1 MARLFTPSESKYY
14 LMALDAGTGS
24 IRAVIFDLEGNQ
36 IAVGQA
42 EWRHLAVP
50 DVPGSME
57 FDLNKNW
64 QLACECMRQA
74 LHNAGIAPEYIA
86 AVSACSMREGIVLY
100 NNEGA
105 PIWACANVDARAAR
119 EVSELKELHNNTF
132 ENEVYRA
139 TGQTLALSAI
149 PRLLWLAHHRSDIY
163 RQASTITMISDWLAY
178 MLSGELA
185 VDPSNAGTTGLLD
198 LTTRDWKPALL
209 DMAGLRADILSPVK
223 ETGTL
228 LGVVSS
234 QAAELCGLK
243 AGTPVVVGGGDV
255 QLGCLGLGVVRPAQ
269 TAVLGGTFWQQVV
282 NLGAPV
288 TDPEMNVRVNPH
300 VIPGMVQ
307 AESISFFTGLTMRWF
322 RDAFCAEEKL
332 IAERLGIDTYTLLEE
347 MASRVPPGSWGVMP
361 IFSDR
366 MRFKTWYH
374 AAPSFIN
381 LSIDPDKCNKATLF
395 RALEENAAIVSAC
408 NLQQIADFSNQGTGE
423 ATIREG
429 GLITAENTII
439 GGNATGIGTLNVQDQ
454 DSVITVRRLYNGY
467 FGNGTLNISNNGL
480 INNKEYS
487 LVGVQDGS
495 HGVVNVTDK
504 GHWNFLGTGEAFRY
518 IYIGD
523 AGDGELNVSR
533 EGKVDSGIITAGMK
547 ETGTGNITV
556 KDKNSVIT
564 NLGTNL
570 GYDGHGEMNISN
582 EGLVVSNGGSSLG
595 YGETGVG
602 NVSITTGGMWEVNKN
617 VYTTIGVAGVGNL
630 NISDGGKFVSQN
642 ITFLGDKASGIGTLN
657 LMDATSSF
665 DTVGINVGNF
675 GSGIVNVSNGAT
687 LNSTGYGFIGGNAS
701 GKGIVNIS
709 TDSLWNLKTSSTN
722 AQLLQVGVLGKG
734 ELNITTG
741 GIVKARDTQIALNDK
756 SKGVVRVDGQN
767 SLLETFNMYVGTS
780 GTGTLTLTNSGTLNV
795 EGGEVYLGVFEPAVG
810 TLNIGAAHGEAAADA
825 GYITNATKVE
835 FGSGEGVFVF
845 NHTNNSDAGYQVD
858 MLITG
863 DDKDGKVIHDAGH
876 TVFNAGN
883 TYSGKTLVNDGLLT
897 IASHTADGVTGMGS
911 SEVTIASPGTLDILA
926 STNSA
931 GDYTLTNALKGD
943 GLMRVQL
950 SSYDKMF
957 GFTHATGTEFAGV
970 AQLKDSTFTLER
982 DNTAALTHAMLQ
994 SDSENTTSVKVGEQS
1009 IGGLAMNGGTLIF
1022 DTDIPAATLAEGYI
1036 SVDTLVVG
1044 AGDYTWKGRNYQ
1056 VNGTGDV
1063 LIDVPKPWND
1073 PMANNPLTT
1082 LNLLEHDDSHV
1093 GVQLVKAQTV
1103 IGSGGSL
1110 TLRDLQGDEVEADK
1124 TLHIAQNG
1132 TVVAEGDYGFRLT
1145 TAPGDGLYV
1154 NYGLKALNIHGGQK
1168 LTLAEHGGA
1177 YGATADMSAK
1187 IGGEGDLAIN
1197 TVRQVSLSNGQN
1209 DYQGATY
1216 VQMGTLR
1223 TDADGA
1229 LGNTRELNISNAAIV
1244 DLNGSTQT
1252 VETFTGQMG
1261 STVLFKEGALTVN
1274 KGGISQGELTGGGN
1288 LNVTGGTLAIE
1299 GLNARYNALTS
1310 ISPNAE
1316 VSLDNTQGL
1325 GRGNIAN
1332 DGLLTLKNVTGE
1344 LRNSISGK
1352 GIVSA
1357 TARTDVELDGD
1368 NSRFV
1373 GQFNIDT
1380 GSALSV
1386 NEQKNLGDA
1395 SVINNGL
1402 LTISTERSWAMT
1414 HSISGSGDVTK
1425 LGTGILTLN
1434 NDSAAYQGTTDI
1446 VGGEIAFG
1454 SDSAINMAS
1463 QHINIHNSG
1472 VMSGNVTTAGDVNV
1486 MPGGTLRV
1494 AKTTIGGNLENG
1506 GTVQMNSE
1514 GGKPGNVLTVNGN
1527 YTGNNGLMTFNATL
1541 GGDNSPTDKMN
1552 VKGDT
1557 QGNTRVRVDNIGGV
1571 GAQTVNGIELIE
1583 VGGNSAGNFALT
1595 TGTVEAGAYV
1605 YTLAKGKGNDEKN
1618 WYLTSKWDG
1627 VTPADTPD
1635 PINNPPVVDPEGPSV
1650 YRPEAGSYIS
1660 NIAAANSLF
1669 SHRLHDRLGE
1679 PQYTDSLHS
1688 QGSASSMWMRHVG
1701 GHERS
1706 RAGDGQLNTQANR
1719 YVLQLG
1725 GDLAQ
1730 WSSNA
1735 QDRWHLGVMA
1745 GYANQHSNTQS
1756 NRVGYKSDG
1765 RISGYS
1771 AGLYATWYQNDANK
1785 TGAYVDS
1792 WALYNWFDNSVSSD
1806 NRSADDYDSR
1816 GVTASVEGGYTFEA
1830 GTFSG
1835 SEGTLNTW
1843 YVQPQAQITW
1853 MGVKDSDHTRKDGT
1867 RIETEGDGNVQ
1878 TRLGVKT
1885 YLNSHHQRDDGK
1897 QREFQPYIEANWINN
1912 SKVYAVKMN
1921 GQTVGREGA
1930 RNLGEVRTGVEAKV
1944 NNNLSLWGNVGV
1956 QLGDKGYSDTQGM
1969 LGVKYSW

>member
-1 MARLFTPSESKYY
+1 
-14 LMALDAGTGS
+14 
-24 IRAVIFDLEGNQ
+24 
-36 IAVGQA
+36 
-42 EWRHLAVP
+42 
-50 DVPGSME
+50 
-57 FDLNKNW
+57 
-64 QLACECMRQA
+64 
-74 LHNAGIAPEYIA
+74 
-86 AVSACSMREGIVLY
+86 
-100 NNEGA
+100 
-105 PIWACANVDARAAR
+105 
-119 EVSELKELHNNTF
+119 
-132 ENEVYRA
+132 
-139 TGQTLALSAI
+139 
-149 PRLLWLAHHRSDIY
+149 
-163 RQASTITMISDWLAY
+163 
-178 MLSGELA
+178 
-185 VDPSNAGTTGLLD
+185 
-198 LTTRDWKPALL
+198 
-209 DMAGLRADILSPVK
+209 
-223 ETGTL
+223 
-228 LGVVSS
+228 
-234 QAAELCGLK
+234 
-243 AGTPVVVGGGDV
+243 
-255 QLGCLGLGVVRPAQ
+255 
-269 TAVLGGTFWQQVV
+269 
-282 NLGAPV
+282 
-288 TDPEMNVRVNPH
+288 
-300 VIPGMVQ
+300 
-307 AESISFFTGLTMRWF
+307 
-322 RDAFCAEEKL
+322 
-332 IAERLGIDTYTLLEE
+332 
-347 MASRVPPGSWGVMP
+347 
-361 IFSDR
+361 
-366 MRFKTWYH
+366 
-374 AAPSFIN
+374 
-381 LSIDPDKCNKATLF
+381 
-395 RALEENAAIVSAC
+395 
-408 NLQQIADFSNQGTGE
+408 
-423 ATIREG
+423 
-429 GLITAENTII
+429 
-439 GGNATGIGTLNVQDQ
+439 
-454 DSVITVRRLYNGY
+454 
-467 FGNGTLNISNNGL
+467 
-480 INNKEYS
+480 
-487 LVGVQDGS
+487 
-495 HGVVNVTDK
+495 
-504 GHWNFLGTGEAFRY
+504 
-518 IYIGD
+518 
-523 AGDGELNVSR
+523 
-533 EGKVDSGIITAGMK
+533 
-547 ETGTGNITV
+547 
-556 KDKNSVIT
+556 
-564 NLGTNL
+564 
-570 GYDGHGEMNISN
+570 
-582 EGLVVSNGGSSLG
+582 
-595 YGETGVG
+595 
-602 NVSITTGGMWEVNKN
+602 
-617 VYTTIGVAGVGNL
+617 
-630 NISDGGKFVSQN
+630 
-642 ITFLGDKASGIGTLN
+642 
-657 LMDATSSF
+657 
-665 DTVGINVGNF
+665 
-675 GSGIVNVSNGAT
+675 
-687 LNSTGYGFIGGNAS
+687 
-701 GKGIVNIS
+701 
-709 TDSLWNLKTSSTN
+709 
-722 AQLLQVGVLGKG
+722 
-734 ELNITTG
+734 
-741 GIVKARDTQIALNDK
+741 
-756 SKGVVRVDGQN
+756 
-767 SLLETFNMYVGTS
+767 
-780 GTGTLTLTNSGTLNV
+780 
-795 EGGEVYLGVFEPAVG
+795 GVFEPAVG

-825 GYITNATKVE
+825 GFITNATKVE

-876 TVFNAGN
+876 TVFNVGN

-950 SSYDKMF
+950 SSSDKIF

-1332 DGLLTLKNVTGE
+1332 NGLLTLKNVTGE

-1414 HSISGSGDVTK
+1414 HSISG
-1425 LGTGILTLN
+1425 
-1434 NDSAAYQGTTDI
+1434 
-1446 VGGEIAFG
+1446 
-1454 SDSAINMAS
+1454 
-1463 QHINIHNSG
+1463 
-1472 VMSGNVTTAGDVNV
+1472 
-1486 MPGGTLRV
+1486 
-1494 AKTTIGGNLENG
+1494 
-1506 GTVQMNSE
+1506 
-1514 GGKPGNVLTVNGN
+1514 
-1527 YTGNNGLMTFNATL
+1527 
-1541 GGDNSPTDKMN
+1541 
-1552 VKGDT
+1552 
-1557 QGNTRVRVDNIGGV
+1557 
-1571 GAQTVNGIELIE
+1571 
-1583 VGGNSAGNFALT
+1583 
-1595 TGTVEAGAYV
+1595 
-1605 YTLAKGKGNDEKN
+1605 
-1618 WYLTSKWDG
+1618 
-1627 VTPADTPD
+1627 
-1635 PINNPPVVDPEGPSV
+1635 
-1650 YRPEAGSYIS
+1650 
-1660 NIAAANSLF
+1660 
-1669 SHRLHDRLGE
+1669 
-1679 PQYTDSLHS
+1679 
-1688 QGSASSMWMRHVG
+1688 
-1701 GHERS
+1701 
-1706 RAGDGQLNTQANR
+1706 
-1719 YVLQLG
+1719 
-1725 GDLAQ
+1725 
-1730 WSSNA
+1730 
-1735 QDRWHLGVMA
+1735 
-1745 GYANQHSNTQS
+1745 
-1756 NRVGYKSDG
+1756 
-1765 RISGYS
+1765 
-1771 AGLYATWYQNDANK
+1771 
-1785 TGAYVDS
+1785 
-1792 WALYNWFDNSVSSD
+1792 

>member
-1 MARLFTPSESKYY
+1 MNRIY
-14 LMALDAGTGS
+14 
-24 IRAVIFDLEGNQ
+24 RVIWNCTLQVFQ
-36 IAVGQA
+36 
-42 EWRHLAVP
+42 
-50 DVPGSME
+50 
-57 FDLNKNW
+57 
-64 QLACECMRQA
+64 
-74 LHNAGIAPEYIA
+74 
-86 AVSACSMREGIVLY
+86 ACSELTRRAGKTSTVNLRKSSGLTTKFSRLTLGVL
-100 NNEGA
+100 
-105 PIWACANVDARAAR
+105 
-119 EVSELKELHNNTF
+119 
-132 ENEVYRA
+132 
-139 TGQTLALSAI
+139 LALSGSASGASLEVDNDQI
-149 PRLLWLAHHRSDIY
+149 TNIDTDVAYDAYLVGWYGTGVLNILAGDN
-163 RQASTITMISDWLAY
+163 ASLTTITTSVIGANEDS
-178 MLSGELA
+178 E
-185 VDPSNAGTTGLLD
+185 GT
-198 LTTRDWKPALL
+198 
-209 DMAGLRADILSPVK
+209 VN
-223 ETGTL
+223 
-228 LGVVSS
+228 
-234 QAAELCGLK
+234 
-243 AGTPVVVGGGDV
+243 
-255 QLGCLGLGVVRPAQ
+255 
-269 TAVLGGTFWQQVV
+269 VLGGTWRLYDSGNNARPLNVGQSGTGTLNIKQKGHVDGGYLRLGSSTGGVGTVNVEGEDSVLTTELFEIGSYGTGSLNITDKGYVTSSIVAILGYQAGSNGQVV
-282 NLGAPV
+282 VEKGGEWLIKNN
-288 TDPEMNVRVNPH
+288 DS
-300 VIPGMVQ
+300 
-307 AESISFFTGLTMRWF
+307 SIEF
-322 RDAFCAEEKL
+322 
-332 IAERLGIDTYTLLEE
+332 
-347 MASRVPPGSWGVMP
+347 
-361 IFSDR
+361 
-366 MRFKTWYH
+366 
-374 AAPSFIN
+374 
-381 LSIDPDKCNKATLF
+381 
-395 RALEENAAIVSAC
+395 
-408 NLQQIADFSNQGTGE
+408 QIGNQGTGE

-429 GLITAENTII
+429 GLVTAENTII
-439 GGNATGIGTLNVQDQ
+439 GGNATGIGTLNVQGQ

-467 FGNGTLNISNNGL
+467 FGNGTVNISNNGL

-523 AGDGELNVSR
+523 AV
-533 EGKVDSGIITAGMK
+533 
-547 ETGTGNITV
+547 
-556 KDKNSVIT
+556 
-564 NLGTNL
+564 
-570 GYDGHGEMNISN
+570 
-582 EGLVVSNGGSSLG
+582 
-595 YGETGVG
+595 
-602 NVSITTGGMWEVNKN
+602 
-617 VYTTIGVAGVGNL
+617 
-630 NISDGGKFVSQN
+630 
-642 ITFLGDKASGIGTLN
+642 LGDKASGIGTLN

-722 AQLLQVGVLGKG
+722 AQLLQVGVLGTG

-756 SKGVVRVDGQN
+756 SKGDVRVDGQN

-780 GTGTLTLTNSGTLNV
+780 GTGTLTLTNNGTLNV

-825 GYITNATKVE
+825 GFITNATKVE
-835 FGSGEGVFVF
+835 FGLGEGVFVF

-911 SEVTIASPGTLDILA
+911 SEVTIANPGTLDILA

-950 SSYDKMF
+950 SSSDKMF

-1009 IGGLAMNGGTLIF
+1009 IGGLVMNGGTIIF

-1145 TAPGDGLYV
+1145 TAPGNGLYV

-1472 VMSGNVTTAGDVNV
+1472 VMSGNVTTAGDMNV
-1486 MPGGTLRV
+1486 MPGGALRV

-1771 AGLYATWYQNDANK
+1771 AGLNATWYQNDANK

>member
-1 MARLFTPSESKYY
+1 MNRIY
-14 LMALDAGTGS
+14 
-24 IRAVIFDLEGNQ
+24 RVIWNCTLQVFQ
-36 IAVGQA
+36 
-42 EWRHLAVP
+42 
-50 DVPGSME
+50 
-57 FDLNKNW
+57 
-64 QLACECMRQA
+64 
-74 LHNAGIAPEYIA
+74 
-86 AVSACSMREGIVLY
+86 ACSELTRRAGKTSTVNLRKSSGLTTKFSRLTLGVL
-100 NNEGA
+100 
-105 PIWACANVDARAAR
+105 
-119 EVSELKELHNNTF
+119 
-132 ENEVYRA
+132 
-139 TGQTLALSAI
+139 LALSGSASGASLEVDNDQI
-149 PRLLWLAHHRSDIY
+149 TNIDTDVAYDAYLVGWYGTGVLNILAGGN
-163 RQASTITMISDWLAY
+163 ASLTTITTSVIGANEDS
-178 MLSGELA
+178 E
-185 VDPSNAGTTGLLD
+185 GT
-198 LTTRDWKPALL
+198 
-209 DMAGLRADILSPVK
+209 VN
-223 ETGTL
+223 
-228 LGVVSS
+228 
-234 QAAELCGLK
+234 
-243 AGTPVVVGGGDV
+243 
-255 QLGCLGLGVVRPAQ
+255 
-269 TAVLGGTFWQQVV
+269 VLGGTWRLYDSGNNARPLNVGQSGTGTLNIKQKGHVDGGYLRLGSSTGGVGTVNVEGEDSVLTTELFEIGSYGTGSLNITDKGYVTSSIVAILGYQAGSNGQVV
-282 NLGAPV
+282 VEKGGEWLIKNN
-288 TDPEMNVRVNPH
+288 DS
-300 VIPGMVQ
+300 
-307 AESISFFTGLTMRWF
+307 SIEF
-322 RDAFCAEEKL
+322 
-332 IAERLGIDTYTLLEE
+332 
-347 MASRVPPGSWGVMP
+347 
-361 IFSDR
+361 
-366 MRFKTWYH
+366 
-374 AAPSFIN
+374 
-381 LSIDPDKCNKATLF
+381 
-395 RALEENAAIVSAC
+395 
-408 NLQQIADFSNQGTGE
+408 QIGNQGMGE

-429 GLITAENTII
+429 GLVTAENTII
-439 GGNATGIGTLNVQDQ
+439 GGNATGVGTLNVQDQ

-467 FGNGTLNISNNGL
+467 FGNGAVNISNNGL

-487 LVGVQDGS
+487 LVGVEDGS

-595 YGETGVG
+595 Y
-602 NVSITTGGMWEVNKN
+602 
-617 VYTTIGVAGVGNL
+617 
-630 NISDGGKFVSQN
+630 
-642 ITFLGDKASGIGTLN
+642 
-657 LMDATSSF
+657 
-665 DTVGINVGNF
+665 
-675 GSGIVNVSNGAT
+675 
-687 LNSTGYGFIGGNAS
+687 
-701 GKGIVNIS
+701 
-709 TDSLWNLKTSSTN
+709 
-722 AQLLQVGVLGKG
+722 
-734 ELNITTG
+734 
-741 GIVKARDTQIALNDK
+741 
-756 SKGVVRVDGQN
+756 
-767 SLLETFNMYVGTS
+767 
-780 GTGTLTLTNSGTLNV
+780 
-795 EGGEVYLGVFEPAVG
+795 
-810 TLNIGAAHGEAAADA
+810 
-825 GYITNATKVE
+825 
-835 FGSGEGVFVF
+835 
-845 NHTNNSDAGYQVD
+845 
-858 MLITG
+858 
-863 DDKDGKVIHDAGH
+863 
-876 TVFNAGN
+876 
-883 TYSGKTLVNDGLLT
+883 
-897 IASHTADGVTGMGS
+897 
-911 SEVTIASPGTLDILA
+911 
-926 STNSA
+926 
-931 GDYTLTNALKGD
+931 
-943 GLMRVQL
+943 
-950 SSYDKMF
+950 
-957 GFTHATGTEFAGV
+957 
-970 AQLKDSTFTLER
+970 
-982 DNTAALTHAMLQ
+982 
-994 SDSENTTSVKVGEQS
+994 
-1009 IGGLAMNGGTLIF
+1009 
-1022 DTDIPAATLAEGYI
+1022 
-1036 SVDTLVVG
+1036 
-1044 AGDYTWKGRNYQ
+1044 
-1056 VNGTGDV
+1056 
-1063 LIDVPKPWND
+1063 
-1073 PMANNPLTT
+1073 
-1082 LNLLEHDDSHV
+1082 
-1093 GVQLVKAQTV
+1093 
-1103 IGSGGSL
+1103 
-1110 TLRDLQGDEVEADK
+1110 
-1124 TLHIAQNG
+1124 
-1132 TVVAEGDYGFRLT
+1132 
-1145 TAPGDGLYV
+1145 
-1154 NYGLKALNIHGGQK
+1154 
-1168 LTLAEHGGA
+1168 
-1177 YGATADMSAK
+1177 
-1187 IGGEGDLAIN
+1187 
-1197 TVRQVSLSNGQN
+1197 
-1209 DYQGATY
+1209 
-1216 VQMGTLR
+1216 
-1223 TDADGA
+1223 
-1229 LGNTRELNISNAAIV
+1229 
-1244 DLNGSTQT
+1244 
-1252 VETFTGQMG
+1252 
-1261 STVLFKEGALTVN
+1261 
-1274 KGGISQGELTGGGN
+1274 
-1288 LNVTGGTLAIE
+1288 
-1299 GLNARYNALTS
+1299 
-1310 ISPNAE
+1310 
-1316 VSLDNTQGL
+1316 
-1325 GRGNIAN
+1325 
-1332 DGLLTLKNVTGE
+1332 
-1344 LRNSISGK
+1344 
-1352 GIVSA
+1352 
-1357 TARTDVELDGD
+1357 
-1368 NSRFV
+1368 
-1373 GQFNIDT
+1373 
-1380 GSALSV
+1380 
-1386 NEQKNLGDA
+1386 
-1395 SVINNGL
+1395 
-1402 LTISTERSWAMT
+1402 
-1414 HSISGSGDVTK
+1414 
-1425 LGTGILTLN
+1425 
-1434 NDSAAYQGTTDI
+1434 
-1446 VGGEIAFG
+1446 
-1454 SDSAINMAS
+1454 
-1463 QHINIHNSG
+1463 HINIHNSG

-1627 VTPADTPD
+1627 VTPPDTPD

-1679 PQYTDSLHS
+1679 PQYIDSLHS

-1835 SEGTLNTW
+1835 SEETLNTW

>member
-282 NLGAPV
+282 NLAAPV

-408 NLQQIADFSNQGTGE
+408 NLQQIADFSN
-423 ATIREG
+423 
-429 GLITAENTII
+429 
-439 GGNATGIGTLNVQDQ
+439 
-454 DSVITVRRLYNGY
+454 
-467 FGNGTLNISNNGL
+467 
-480 INNKEYS
+480 
-487 LVGVQDGS
+487 
-495 HGVVNVTDK
+495 
-504 GHWNFLGTGEAFRY
+504 
-518 IYIGD
+518 
-523 AGDGELNVSR
+523 
-533 EGKVDSGIITAGMK
+533 M
-547 ETGTGNITV
+547 
-556 KDKNSVIT
+556 
-564 NLGTNL
+564 
-570 GYDGHGEMNISN
+570 
-582 EGLVVSNGGSSLG
+582 
-595 YGETGVG
+595 
-602 NVSITTGGMWEVNKN
+602 
-617 VYTTIGVAGVGNL
+617 
-630 NISDGGKFVSQN
+630 
-642 ITFLGDKASGIGTLN
+642 
-657 LMDATSSF
+657 
-665 DTVGINVGNF
+665 
-675 GSGIVNVSNGAT
+675 
-687 LNSTGYGFIGGNAS
+687 
-701 GKGIVNIS
+701 
-709 TDSLWNLKTSSTN
+709 
-722 AQLLQVGVLGKG
+722 
-734 ELNITTG
+734 
-741 GIVKARDTQIALNDK
+741 
-756 SKGVVRVDGQN
+756 
-767 SLLETFNMYVGTS
+767 
-780 GTGTLTLTNSGTLNV
+780 
-795 EGGEVYLGVFEPAVG
+795 
-810 TLNIGAAHGEAAADA
+810 
-825 GYITNATKVE
+825 
-835 FGSGEGVFVF
+835 
-845 NHTNNSDAGYQVD
+845 
-858 MLITG
+858 
-863 DDKDGKVIHDAGH
+863 
-876 TVFNAGN
+876 
-883 TYSGKTLVNDGLLT
+883 
-897 IASHTADGVTGMGS
+897 
-911 SEVTIASPGTLDILA
+911 
-926 STNSA
+926 
-931 GDYTLTNALKGD
+931 
-943 GLMRVQL
+943 
-950 SSYDKMF
+950 
-957 GFTHATGTEFAGV
+957 
-970 AQLKDSTFTLER
+970 
-982 DNTAALTHAMLQ
+982 
-994 SDSENTTSVKVGEQS
+994 
-1009 IGGLAMNGGTLIF
+1009 
-1022 DTDIPAATLAEGYI
+1022 
-1036 SVDTLVVG
+1036 
-1044 AGDYTWKGRNYQ
+1044 
-1056 VNGTGDV
+1056 
-1063 LIDVPKPWND
+1063 
-1073 PMANNPLTT
+1073 
-1082 LNLLEHDDSHV
+1082 
-1093 GVQLVKAQTV
+1093 
-1103 IGSGGSL
+1103 
-1110 TLRDLQGDEVEADK
+1110 
-1124 TLHIAQNG
+1124 
-1132 TVVAEGDYGFRLT
+1132 
-1145 TAPGDGLYV
+1145 
-1154 NYGLKALNIHGGQK
+1154 
-1168 LTLAEHGGA
+1168 
-1177 YGATADMSAK
+1177 
-1187 IGGEGDLAIN
+1187 
-1197 TVRQVSLSNGQN
+1197 
-1209 DYQGATY
+1209 
-1216 VQMGTLR
+1216 
-1223 TDADGA
+1223 
-1229 LGNTRELNISNAAIV
+1229 
-1244 DLNGSTQT
+1244 
-1252 VETFTGQMG
+1252 
-1261 STVLFKEGALTVN
+1261 
-1274 KGGISQGELTGGGN
+1274 
-1288 LNVTGGTLAIE
+1288 
-1299 GLNARYNALTS
+1299 
-1310 ISPNAE
+1310 
-1316 VSLDNTQGL
+1316 
-1325 GRGNIAN
+1325 
-1332 DGLLTLKNVTGE
+1332 
-1344 LRNSISGK
+1344 
-1352 GIVSA
+1352 
-1357 TARTDVELDGD
+1357 
-1368 NSRFV
+1368 
-1373 GQFNIDT
+1373 
-1380 GSALSV
+1380 
-1386 NEQKNLGDA
+1386 
-1395 SVINNGL
+1395 
-1402 LTISTERSWAMT
+1402 
-1414 HSISGSGDVTK
+1414 
-1425 LGTGILTLN
+1425 
-1434 NDSAAYQGTTDI
+1434 
-1446 VGGEIAFG
+1446 
-1454 SDSAINMAS
+1454 
-1463 QHINIHNSG
+1463 
-1472 VMSGNVTTAGDVNV
+1472 
-1486 MPGGTLRV
+1486 
-1494 AKTTIGGNLENG
+1494 ENG

-1679 PQYTDSLHS
+1679 PQYIDSLHS

-1853 MGVKDSDHTRKDGT
+1853 MGVKDSDHTRKNGT

-1921 GQTVGREGA
+1921 GQTVGHEGA

>member
-1 MARLFTPSESKYY
+1 MNRIY
-14 LMALDAGTGS
+14 
-24 IRAVIFDLEGNQ
+24 RVIWNCTLQVFQ
-36 IAVGQA
+36 
-42 EWRHLAVP
+42 
-50 DVPGSME
+50 
-57 FDLNKNW
+57 
-64 QLACECMRQA
+64 
-74 LHNAGIAPEYIA
+74 
-86 AVSACSMREGIVLY
+86 ACSELTRRVGKTSTVNLHKSSGLTTKFSRLTLGVL
-100 NNEGA
+100 
-105 PIWACANVDARAAR
+105 
-119 EVSELKELHNNTF
+119 
-132 ENEVYRA
+132 
-139 TGQTLALSAI
+139 LALSGSVSGASLEVDNDQI
-149 PRLLWLAHHRSDIY
+149 TNIDTDVAYDAYLVGWYGTGVLNILAGGN
-163 RQASTITMISDWLAY
+163 ASLTTITTSVIGGNENSK
-178 MLSGELA
+178 
-185 VDPSNAGTTGLLD
+185 GT
-198 LTTRDWKPALL
+198 
-209 DMAGLRADILSPVK
+209 VN
-223 ETGTL
+223 
-228 LGVVSS
+228 
-234 QAAELCGLK
+234 
-243 AGTPVVVGGGDV
+243 
-255 QLGCLGLGVVRPAQ
+255 
-269 TAVLGGTFWQQVV
+269 VLGGTWRLYDSGNNARPLNVGQSGTGTLNIKQKGHVDGGYLRIGSSTGGVGTV
-282 NLGAPV
+282 NVEGEDSVLTTELFEIGSYGTGSLNITDKGYV
-288 TDPEMNVRVNPH
+288 TS
-300 VIPGMVQ
+300 
-307 AESISFFTGLTMRWF
+307 SI
-322 RDAFCAEEKL
+322 
-332 IAERLGIDTYTLLEE
+332 
-347 MASRVPPGSWGVMP
+347 V
-361 IFSDR
+361 
-366 MRFKTWYH
+366 
-374 AAPSFIN
+374 
-381 LSIDPDKCNKATLF
+381 
-395 RALEENAAIVSAC
+395 AIVGYQANS
-408 NLQQIADFSNQGTGE
+408 NGKVVVEKGGEWLIKNNDSSIEFQIGNQGTGE

-439 GGNATGIGTLNVQDQ
+439 GGNPTGIGTLNVQDQ

-467 FGNGTLNISNNGL
+467 FGNGTVNISNNGL

-523 AGDGELNVSR
+523 AGDGELNVSS

-602 NVSITTGGMWEVNKN
+602 KVSITTGGMWEVNKN

-657 LMDATSSF
+657 LMDATSLF

-722 AQLLQVGVLGKG
+722 AQLLQVGVLGAG

-756 SKGVVRVDGQN
+756 SKGDVRVDGQN
-767 SLLETFNMYVGTS
+767 SLLETFNMNVGTT
-780 GTGTLTLTNSGTLNV
+780 GTGTLTLTNNGTLNV

-810 TLNIGAAHGEAAADA
+810 TLNIGAAHGEAAVDA
-825 GYITNATKVE
+825 GFITNATKVE
-835 FGSGEGVFVF
+835 FGLGEGVFVF

-911 SEVTIASPGTLDILA
+911 SEVTIANPGTLDILA

-950 SSYDKMF
+950 SSSDKMF

-1009 IGGLAMNGGTLIF
+1009 IGGLAMNGGTLTF

-1044 AGDYTWKGRNYQ
+1044 AGDYTWKSRNYQ

-1261 STVLFKEGALTVN
+1261 STVLFKEGSLTVN

-1299 GLNARYNALTS
+1299 GLNARYNAL
-1310 ISPNAE
+1310 P
-1316 VSLDNTQGL
+1316 
-1325 GRGNIAN
+1325 
-1332 DGLLTLKNVTGE
+1332 
-1344 LRNSISGK
+1344 
-1352 GIVSA
+1352 
-1357 TARTDVELDGD
+1357 
-1368 NSRFV
+1368 
-1373 GQFNIDT
+1373 
-1380 GSALSV
+1380 AL
-1386 NEQKNLGDA
+1386 A
-1395 SVINNGL
+1395 
-1402 LTISTERSWAMT
+1402 
-1414 HSISGSGDVTK
+1414 
-1425 LGTGILTLN
+1425 
-1434 NDSAAYQGTTDI
+1434 
-1446 VGGEIAFG
+1446 
-1454 SDSAINMAS
+1454 
-1463 QHINIHNSG
+1463 
-1472 VMSGNVTTAGDVNV
+1472 
-1486 MPGGTLRV
+1486 
-1494 AKTTIGGNLENG
+1494 
-1506 GTVQMNSE
+1506 QMR
-1514 GGKPGNVLTVNGN
+1514 K
-1527 YTGNNGLMTFNATL
+1527 
-1541 GGDNSPTDKMN
+1541 
-1552 VKGDT
+1552 
-1557 QGNTRVRVDNIGGV
+1557 
-1571 GAQTVNGIELIE
+1571 
-1583 VGGNSAGNFALT
+1583 
-1595 TGTVEAGAYV
+1595 
-1605 YTLAKGKGNDEKN
+1605 
-1618 WYLTSKWDG
+1618 
-1627 VTPADTPD
+1627 
-1635 PINNPPVVDPEGPSV
+1635 
-1650 YRPEAGSYIS
+1650 
-1660 NIAAANSLF
+1660 
-1669 SHRLHDRLGE
+1669 
-1679 PQYTDSLHS
+1679 
-1688 QGSASSMWMRHVG
+1688 SASIIR
-1701 GHERS
+1701 
-1706 RAGDGQLNTQANR
+1706 
-1719 YVLQLG
+1719 
-1725 GDLAQ
+1725 
-1730 WSSNA
+1730 
-1735 QDRWHLGVMA
+1735 
-1745 GYANQHSNTQS
+1745 
-1756 NRVGYKSDG
+1756 
-1765 RISGYS
+1765 
-1771 AGLYATWYQNDANK
+1771 
-1785 TGAYVDS
+1785 
-1792 WALYNWFDNSVSSD
+1792 
-1806 NRSADDYDSR
+1806 R
-1816 GVTASVEGGYTFEA
+1816 G
-1830 GTFSG
+1830 
-1835 SEGTLNTW
+1835 
-1843 YVQPQAQITW
+1843 
-1853 MGVKDSDHTRKDGT
+1853 
-1867 RIETEGDGNVQ
+1867 
-1878 TRLGVKT
+1878 
-1885 YLNSHHQRDDGK
+1885 
-1897 QREFQPYIEANWINN
+1897 
-1912 SKVYAVKMN
+1912 
-1921 GQTVGREGA
+1921 
-1930 RNLGEVRTGVEAKV
+1930 
-1944 NNNLSLWGNVGV
+1944 
-1956 QLGDKGYSDTQGM
+1956 
-1969 LGVKYSW
+1969 

>member
-1 MARLFTPSESKYY
+1 
-14 LMALDAGTGS
+14 
-24 IRAVIFDLEGNQ
+24 
-36 IAVGQA
+36 
-42 EWRHLAVP
+42 
-50 DVPGSME
+50 
-57 FDLNKNW
+57 
-64 QLACECMRQA
+64 
-74 LHNAGIAPEYIA
+74 
-86 AVSACSMREGIVLY
+86 
-100 NNEGA
+100 
-105 PIWACANVDARAAR
+105 
-119 EVSELKELHNNTF
+119 
-132 ENEVYRA
+132 
-139 TGQTLALSAI
+139 
-149 PRLLWLAHHRSDIY
+149 
-163 RQASTITMISDWLAY
+163 
-178 MLSGELA
+178 
-185 VDPSNAGTTGLLD
+185 
-198 LTTRDWKPALL
+198 
-209 DMAGLRADILSPVK
+209 
-223 ETGTL
+223 
-228 LGVVSS
+228 
-234 QAAELCGLK
+234 
-243 AGTPVVVGGGDV
+243 
-255 QLGCLGLGVVRPAQ
+255 
-269 TAVLGGTFWQQVV
+269 
-282 NLGAPV
+282 
-288 TDPEMNVRVNPH
+288 
-300 VIPGMVQ
+300 
-307 AESISFFTGLTMRWF
+307 
-322 RDAFCAEEKL
+322 
-332 IAERLGIDTYTLLEE
+332 
-347 MASRVPPGSWGVMP
+347 
-361 IFSDR
+361 
-366 MRFKTWYH
+366 
-374 AAPSFIN
+374 
-381 LSIDPDKCNKATLF
+381 
-395 RALEENAAIVSAC
+395 
-408 NLQQIADFSNQGTGE
+408 
-423 ATIREG
+423 
-429 GLITAENTII
+429 
-439 GGNATGIGTLNVQDQ
+439 
-454 DSVITVRRLYNGY
+454 
-467 FGNGTLNISNNGL
+467 
-480 INNKEYS
+480 
-487 LVGVQDGS
+487 
-495 HGVVNVTDK
+495 
-504 GHWNFLGTGEAFRY
+504 
-518 IYIGD
+518 
-523 AGDGELNVSR
+523 
-533 EGKVDSGIITAGMK
+533 
-547 ETGTGNITV
+547 
-556 KDKNSVIT
+556 
-564 NLGTNL
+564 
-570 GYDGHGEMNISN
+570 
-582 EGLVVSNGGSSLG
+582 
-595 YGETGVG
+595 
-602 NVSITTGGMWEVNKN
+602 
-617 VYTTIGVAGVGNL
+617 
-630 NISDGGKFVSQN
+630 
-642 ITFLGDKASGIGTLN
+642 
-657 LMDATSSF
+657 
-665 DTVGINVGNF
+665 
-675 GSGIVNVSNGAT
+675 
-687 LNSTGYGFIGGNAS
+687 
-701 GKGIVNIS
+701 
-709 TDSLWNLKTSSTN
+709 
-722 AQLLQVGVLGKG
+722 
-734 ELNITTG
+734 
-741 GIVKARDTQIALNDK
+741 
-756 SKGVVRVDGQN
+756 
-767 SLLETFNMYVGTS
+767 
-780 GTGTLTLTNSGTLNV
+780 
-795 EGGEVYLGVFEPAVG
+795 
-810 TLNIGAAHGEAAADA
+810 
-825 GYITNATKVE
+825 
-835 FGSGEGVFVF
+835 
-845 NHTNNSDAGYQVD
+845 
-858 MLITG
+858 
-863 DDKDGKVIHDAGH
+863 
-876 TVFNAGN
+876 
-883 TYSGKTLVNDGLLT
+883 
-897 IASHTADGVTGMGS
+897 
-911 SEVTIASPGTLDILA
+911 
-926 STNSA
+926 
-931 GDYTLTNALKGD
+931 
-943 GLMRVQL
+943 
-950 SSYDKMF
+950 
-957 GFTHATGTEFAGV
+957 
-970 AQLKDSTFTLER
+970 
-982 DNTAALTHAMLQ
+982 
-994 SDSENTTSVKVGEQS
+994 
-1009 IGGLAMNGGTLIF
+1009 
-1022 DTDIPAATLAEGYI
+1022 
-1036 SVDTLVVG
+1036 
-1044 AGDYTWKGRNYQ
+1044 
-1056 VNGTGDV
+1056 
-1063 LIDVPKPWND
+1063 
-1073 PMANNPLTT
+1073 
-1082 LNLLEHDDSHV
+1082 
-1093 GVQLVKAQTV
+1093 
-1103 IGSGGSL
+1103 
-1110 TLRDLQGDEVEADK
+1110 
-1124 TLHIAQNG
+1124 
-1132 TVVAEGDYGFRLT
+1132 
-1145 TAPGDGLYV
+1145 
-1154 NYGLKALNIHGGQK
+1154 
-1168 LTLAEHGGA
+1168 
-1177 YGATADMSAK
+1177 MSAK

-1434 NDSAAYQGTTDI
+1434 KDSAAYQGTTDI

-1472 VMSGNVTTAGDVNV
+1472 VMSGNVTTAGDMNV
-1486 MPGGTLRV
+1486 MPGGALRV

-1735 QDRWHLGVMA
+1735 QDRWH
-1745 GYANQHSNTQS
+1745 H
-1756 NRVGYKSDG
+1756 
-1765 RISGYS
+1765 
-1771 AGLYATWYQNDANK
+1771 
-1785 TGAYVDS
+1785 
-1792 WALYNWFDNSVSSD
+1792 WFDNSVSSD

>member
-1 MARLFTPSESKYY
+1 MNRIY
-14 LMALDAGTGS
+14 
-24 IRAVIFDLEGNQ
+24 RVIWNCTLQVFQ
-36 IAVGQA
+36 
-42 EWRHLAVP
+42 
-50 DVPGSME
+50 
-57 FDLNKNW
+57 
-64 QLACECMRQA
+64 
-74 LHNAGIAPEYIA
+74 
-86 AVSACSMREGIVLY
+86 ACSELTRRAGKTSTVNLRKSSGLTTKFSRLTLGVL
-100 NNEGA
+100 
-105 PIWACANVDARAAR
+105 
-119 EVSELKELHNNTF
+119 
-132 ENEVYRA
+132 
-139 TGQTLALSAI
+139 LALSGSASGASLEVDNDQI
-149 PRLLWLAHHRSDIY
+149 TNIDTDVAYDAYLVGWYGTGVLNILAGGN
-163 RQASTITMISDWLAY
+163 ASLTTITTSVIGANEDS
-178 MLSGELA
+178 E
-185 VDPSNAGTTGLLD
+185 GT
-198 LTTRDWKPALL
+198 
-209 DMAGLRADILSPVK
+209 VN
-223 ETGTL
+223 
-228 LGVVSS
+228 
-234 QAAELCGLK
+234 
-243 AGTPVVVGGGDV
+243 
-255 QLGCLGLGVVRPAQ
+255 
-269 TAVLGGTFWQQVV
+269 VLGGTWRLYDSGNNARPLNVGQSGTGTLNIKQKGHVDGGYLRLGSSTGGVGTVNVEGEDSVLTTELFEIGSYGTGSLNITDKGYVTSSIVAILGYQAGSNGQVV
-282 NLGAPV
+282 VEKGGEWLIKNN
-288 TDPEMNVRVNPH
+288 DS
-300 VIPGMVQ
+300 
-307 AESISFFTGLTMRWF
+307 SIEF
-322 RDAFCAEEKL
+322 
-332 IAERLGIDTYTLLEE
+332 
-347 MASRVPPGSWGVMP
+347 
-361 IFSDR
+361 
-366 MRFKTWYH
+366 
-374 AAPSFIN
+374 
-381 LSIDPDKCNKATLF
+381 
-395 RALEENAAIVSAC
+395 
-408 NLQQIADFSNQGTGE
+408 QIGNQGMGE

-429 GLITAENTII
+429 GLVTAENTII
-439 GGNATGIGTLNVQDQ
+439 GGNATGVGTLNVQDQ

-467 FGNGTLNISNNGL
+467 FGNGAVNISNNGL

-487 LVGVQDGS
+487 LVGVEDGS

-504 GHWNFLGTGEAFRY
+504 GHWSFLGTGEAFRY

-595 YGETGVG
+595 YGENGVG

-657 LMDATSSF
+657 LMDGTSSF

-722 AQLLQVGVLGKG
+722 AQLLQVGVLGTG

-756 SKGVVRVDGQN
+756 SKGDVRVDGQN

-950 SSYDKMF
+950 SSSDKMF

-1009 IGGLAMNGGTLIF
+1009 
-1022 DTDIPAATLAEGYI
+1022 
-1036 SVDTLVVG
+1036 
-1044 AGDYTWKGRNYQ
+1044 
-1056 VNGTGDV
+1056 
-1063 LIDVPKPWND
+1063 
-1073 PMANNPLTT
+1073 
-1082 LNLLEHDDSHV
+1082 
-1093 GVQLVKAQTV
+1093 
-1103 IGSGGSL
+1103 
-1110 TLRDLQGDEVEADK
+1110 
-1124 TLHIAQNG
+1124 
-1132 TVVAEGDYGFRLT
+1132 
-1145 TAPGDGLYV
+1145 
-1154 NYGLKALNIHGGQK
+1154 
-1168 LTLAEHGGA
+1168 
-1177 YGATADMSAK
+1177 
-1187 IGGEGDLAIN
+1187 
-1197 TVRQVSLSNGQN
+1197 
-1209 DYQGATY
+1209 
-1216 VQMGTLR
+1216 
-1223 TDADGA
+1223 
-1229 LGNTRELNISNAAIV
+1229 
-1244 DLNGSTQT
+1244 
-1252 VETFTGQMG
+1252 
-1261 STVLFKEGALTVN
+1261 
-1274 KGGISQGELTGGGN
+1274 TGGGN

-1541 GGDNSPTDKMN
+1541 SGDNSPTDKMN

-1627 VTPADTPD
+1627 VTPPDTPD

-1679 PQYTDSLHS
+1679 PQYIDSLHS

>member
-1 MARLFTPSESKYY
+1 MNRIY
-14 LMALDAGTGS
+14 
-24 IRAVIFDLEGNQ
+24 RVIWNCTLQVFQ
-36 IAVGQA
+36 
-42 EWRHLAVP
+42 
-50 DVPGSME
+50 
-57 FDLNKNW
+57 
-64 QLACECMRQA
+64 
-74 LHNAGIAPEYIA
+74 
-86 AVSACSMREGIVLY
+86 ACSELTRRVGKTSTVNLRKSSGLTTKFSRLTLGVL
-100 NNEGA
+100 
-105 PIWACANVDARAAR
+105 
-119 EVSELKELHNNTF
+119 
-132 ENEVYRA
+132 
-139 TGQTLALSAI
+139 LALSGSVSGASLEVDNGQI
-149 PRLLWLAHHRSDIY
+149 TNIDTDVAYDAYLVGWYGTGVLNILAGGN
-163 RQASTITMISDWLAY
+163 ASLTTITTSVIGGNEDS
-178 MLSGELA
+178 E
-185 VDPSNAGTTGLLD
+185 GT
-198 LTTRDWKPALL
+198 
-209 DMAGLRADILSPVK
+209 VN
-223 ETGTL
+223 
-228 LGVVSS
+228 
-234 QAAELCGLK
+234 
-243 AGTPVVVGGGDV
+243 
-255 QLGCLGLGVVRPAQ
+255 
-269 TAVLGGTFWQQVV
+269 VLGGTWRLYDSG
-282 NLGAPV
+282 NNARPL
-288 TDPEMNVRVNPH
+288 NVGQSGTGTLNIKQKGH
-300 VIPGMVQ
+300 VDG
-307 AESISFFTGLTMRWF
+307 GYL
-322 RDAFCAEEKL
+322 
-332 IAERLGIDTYTLLEE
+332 RLGTQAAGVGTVNVEGEDSVLTTELFEI
-347 MASRVPPGSWGVMP
+347 GSYGTGSLNITDKGYVT
-361 IFSDR
+361 S
-366 MRFKTWYH
+366 
-374 AAPSFIN
+374 
-381 LSIDPDKCNKATLF
+381 SIV
-395 RALEENAAIVSAC
+395 AILGYQANSNGKVVVEKGGEWLIKNNDSSIEF
-408 NLQQIADFSNQGTGE
+408 QIGNQGTGE

-439 GGNATGIGTLNVQDQ
+439 GGNATGVGTLNVQDQ

-467 FGNGTLNISNNGL
+467 FGNGAVNISNNGL

-547 ETGTGNITV
+547 ETGTGNLTV

-602 NVSITTGGMWEVNKN
+602 KVSITTGGIWEVNKN

-722 AQLLQVGVLGKG
+722 AQLLQVGVLGTG

-756 SKGVVRVDGQN
+756 SKGDVRVDGQN

-825 GYITNATKVE
+825 GFITNATKVE

-950 SSYDKMF
+950 SSSDKMF

-994 SDSENTTSVKVGEQS
+994 SDIENTTSVNVGEQS

-1044 AGDYTWKGRNYQ
+1044 ASDYTWKGRNYQ

-1063 LIDVPKPWND
+1063 LIGVPKPWND

-1082 LNLLEHDDSHV
+1082 LNLLEHDDNHV

-1132 TVVAEGDYGFRLT
+1132 TVVAEG
-1145 TAPGDGLYV
+1145 
-1154 NYGLKALNIHGGQK
+1154 
-1168 LTLAEHGGA
+1168 E
-1177 YGATADMSAK
+1177 
-1187 IGGEGDLAIN
+1187 
-1197 TVRQVSLSNGQN
+1197 
-1209 DYQGATY
+1209 
-1216 VQMGTLR
+1216 
-1223 TDADGA
+1223 
-1229 LGNTRELNISNAAIV
+1229 
-1244 DLNGSTQT
+1244 
-1252 VETFTGQMG
+1252 
-1261 STVLFKEGALTVN
+1261 
-1274 KGGISQGELTGGGN
+1274 
-1288 LNVTGGTLAIE
+1288 
-1299 GLNARYNALTS
+1299 
-1310 ISPNAE
+1310 
-1316 VSLDNTQGL
+1316 
-1325 GRGNIAN
+1325 
-1332 DGLLTLKNVTGE
+1332 
-1344 LRNSISGK
+1344 
-1352 GIVSA
+1352 
-1357 TARTDVELDGD
+1357 
-1368 NSRFV
+1368 
-1373 GQFNIDT
+1373 
-1380 GSALSV
+1380 
-1386 NEQKNLGDA
+1386 
-1395 SVINNGL
+1395 
-1402 LTISTERSWAMT
+1402 
-1414 HSISGSGDVTK
+1414 
-1425 LGTGILTLN
+1425 
-1434 NDSAAYQGTTDI
+1434 
-1446 VGGEIAFG
+1446 
-1454 SDSAINMAS
+1454 
-1463 QHINIHNSG
+1463 
-1472 VMSGNVTTAGDVNV
+1472 
-1486 MPGGTLRV
+1486 
-1494 AKTTIGGNLENG
+1494 
-1506 GTVQMNSE
+1506 
-1514 GGKPGNVLTVNGN
+1514 
-1527 YTGNNGLMTFNATL
+1527 
-1541 GGDNSPTDKMN
+1541 
-1552 VKGDT
+1552 
-1557 QGNTRVRVDNIGGV
+1557 
-1571 GAQTVNGIELIE
+1571 
-1583 VGGNSAGNFALT
+1583 
-1595 TGTVEAGAYV
+1595 
-1605 YTLAKGKGNDEKN
+1605 
-1618 WYLTSKWDG
+1618 
-1627 VTPADTPD
+1627 
-1635 PINNPPVVDPEGPSV
+1635 
-1650 YRPEAGSYIS
+1650 
-1660 NIAAANSLF
+1660 
-1669 SHRLHDRLGE
+1669 
-1679 PQYTDSLHS
+1679 
-1688 QGSASSMWMRHVG
+1688 
-1701 GHERS
+1701 
-1706 RAGDGQLNTQANR
+1706 
-1719 YVLQLG
+1719 LG

-1830 GTFSG
+1830 GTCSG

-1853 MGVKDSDHTRKDGT
+1853 MGVKDSDHARKDGT

-1921 GQTVGREGA
+1921 GQTVSRDGA

>member
-1 MARLFTPSESKYY
+1 MTFEIGSY
-14 LMALDAGTGS
+14 GTGS
-24 IRAVIFDLEGNQ
+24 LNITDKGYVTSSIVAILGYQAGSN
-36 IAVGQA
+36 GQ
-42 EWRHLAVP
+42 
-50 DVPGSME
+50 
-57 FDLNKNW
+57 
-64 QLACECMRQA
+64 
-74 LHNAGIAPEYIA
+74 
-86 AVSACSMREGIVLY
+86 
-100 NNEGA
+100 
-105 PIWACANVDARAAR
+105 
-119 EVSELKELHNNTF
+119 
-132 ENEVYRA
+132 
-139 TGQTLALSAI
+139 
-149 PRLLWLAHHRSDIY
+149 
-163 RQASTITMISDWLAY
+163 
-178 MLSGELA
+178 
-185 VDPSNAGTTGLLD
+185 
-198 LTTRDWKPALL
+198 
-209 DMAGLRADILSPVK
+209 
-223 ETGTL
+223 
-228 LGVVSS
+228 
-234 QAAELCGLK
+234 
-243 AGTPVVVGGGDV
+243 VVVEKGGEWLIKNNDS
-255 QLGCLGLGVVRPAQ
+255 
-269 TAVLGGTFWQQVV
+269 
-282 NLGAPV
+282 
-288 TDPEMNVRVNPH
+288 
-300 VIPGMVQ
+300 
-307 AESISFFTGLTMRWF
+307 SIEF
-322 RDAFCAEEKL
+322 
-332 IAERLGIDTYTLLEE
+332 
-347 MASRVPPGSWGVMP
+347 
-361 IFSDR
+361 
-366 MRFKTWYH
+366 
-374 AAPSFIN
+374 
-381 LSIDPDKCNKATLF
+381 
-395 RALEENAAIVSAC
+395 
-408 NLQQIADFSNQGTGE
+408 QIGNQGTGE

-429 GLITAENTII
+429 GLVTAENTII

-467 FGNGTLNISNNGL
+467 FGNGTVNISNNGL

-523 AGDGELNVSR
+523 AGDGELNVSS

-582 EGLVVSNGGSSLG
+582 QGLVVSNGGSSLG

-722 AQLLQVGVLGKG
+722 AQLLQVGVLGTG

-756 SKGVVRVDGQN
+756 SKGDVRVDGQN

-780 GTGTLTLTNSGTLNV
+780 GTGTLTLTNNGTLNV

-825 GYITNATKVE
+825 GFITNATKVE
-835 FGSGEGVFVF
+835 FGLGEGVFVF

-911 SEVTIASPGTLDILA
+911 SEVTIANPGTLDILA

-950 SSYDKMF
+950 SSSDKMF

-1009 IGGLAMNGGTLIF
+1009 IGGLAMNGGTIIF

-1145 TAPGDGLYV
+1145 TAPGNGLYV

-1261 STVLFKEGALTVN
+1261 STVLFKEGA
-1274 KGGISQGELTGGGN
+1274 
-1288 LNVTGGTLAIE
+1288 
-1299 GLNARYNALTS
+1299 
-1310 ISPNAE
+1310 
-1316 VSLDNTQGL
+1316 
-1325 GRGNIAN
+1325 
-1332 DGLLTLKNVTGE
+1332 
-1344 LRNSISGK
+1344 
-1352 GIVSA
+1352 
-1357 TARTDVELDGD
+1357 
-1368 NSRFV
+1368 
-1373 GQFNIDT
+1373 
-1380 GSALSV
+1380 
-1386 NEQKNLGDA
+1386 
-1395 SVINNGL
+1395 
-1402 LTISTERSWAMT
+1402 
-1414 HSISGSGDVTK
+1414 
-1425 LGTGILTLN
+1425 
-1434 NDSAAYQGTTDI
+1434 
-1446 VGGEIAFG
+1446 
-1454 SDSAINMAS
+1454 
-1463 QHINIHNSG
+1463 
-1472 VMSGNVTTAGDVNV
+1472 
-1486 MPGGTLRV
+1486 LRV

>member
-1 MARLFTPSESKYY
+1 MNRIY
-14 LMALDAGTGS
+14 
-24 IRAVIFDLEGNQ
+24 RVIWNCTLQVFQ
-36 IAVGQA
+36 
-42 EWRHLAVP
+42 
-50 DVPGSME
+50 
-57 FDLNKNW
+57 
-64 QLACECMRQA
+64 
-74 LHNAGIAPEYIA
+74 
-86 AVSACSMREGIVLY
+86 ACSELTRRVGKTSTVNLRKSSGLTTKFSRLTLGVL
-100 NNEGA
+100 
-105 PIWACANVDARAAR
+105 
-119 EVSELKELHNNTF
+119 
-132 ENEVYRA
+132 
-139 TGQTLALSAI
+139 LALSGSACGASLEVDNGQI
-149 PRLLWLAHHRSDIY
+149 TNINTDIAYDAYLVGWYGTGVLNILAGGN
-163 RQASTITMISDWLAY
+163 ASLTTITTSVIGANEDS
-178 MLSGELA
+178 E
-185 VDPSNAGTTGLLD
+185 GT
-198 LTTRDWKPALL
+198 
-209 DMAGLRADILSPVK
+209 VN
-223 ETGTL
+223 
-228 LGVVSS
+228 
-234 QAAELCGLK
+234 
-243 AGTPVVVGGGDV
+243 
-255 QLGCLGLGVVRPAQ
+255 
-269 TAVLGGTFWQQVV
+269 VLGGTWRLYDSGNNARPLNVGQSGTGTLNIKQKGHVDGGYLRIGSSTGGVGTV
-282 NLGAPV
+282 NVEGEYSVLTTELFEIGSYGTGSLNITDKGYV
-288 TDPEMNVRVNPH
+288 TS
-300 VIPGMVQ
+300 
-307 AESISFFTGLTMRWF
+307 SI
-322 RDAFCAEEKL
+322 
-332 IAERLGIDTYTLLEE
+332 
-347 MASRVPPGSWGVMP
+347 V
-361 IFSDR
+361 
-366 MRFKTWYH
+366 
-374 AAPSFIN
+374 
-381 LSIDPDKCNKATLF
+381 
-395 RALEENAAIVSAC
+395 AIVGYQANS
-408 NLQQIADFSNQGTGE
+408 NGKVVVEKGGEWLIKNNDSSIEFQIGNQGTGE

-467 FGNGTLNISNNGL
+467 FGNGKVNISNNGL

-487 LVGVQDGS
+487 FVGVQDGS

-523 AGDGELNVSR
+523 AGDGELNVSS

-547 ETGTGNITV
+547 ETGTGNITI

-642 ITFLGDKASGIGTLN
+642 
-657 LMDATSSF
+657 
-665 DTVGINVGNF
+665 
-675 GSGIVNVSNGAT
+675 
-687 LNSTGYGFIGGNAS
+687 
-701 GKGIVNIS
+701 
-709 TDSLWNLKTSSTN
+709 
-722 AQLLQVGVLGKG
+722 
-734 ELNITTG
+734 
-741 GIVKARDTQIALNDK
+741 
-756 SKGVVRVDGQN
+756 
-767 SLLETFNMYVGTS
+767 
-780 GTGTLTLTNSGTLNV
+780 
-795 EGGEVYLGVFEPAVG
+795 
-810 TLNIGAAHGEAAADA
+810 
-825 GYITNATKVE
+825 
-835 FGSGEGVFVF
+835 
-845 NHTNNSDAGYQVD
+845 
-858 MLITG
+858 
-863 DDKDGKVIHDAGH
+863 
-876 TVFNAGN
+876 
-883 TYSGKTLVNDGLLT
+883 
-897 IASHTADGVTGMGS
+897 
-911 SEVTIASPGTLDILA
+911 
-926 STNSA
+926 
-931 GDYTLTNALKGD
+931 
-943 GLMRVQL
+943 
-950 SSYDKMF
+950 
-957 GFTHATGTEFAGV
+957 
-970 AQLKDSTFTLER
+970 
-982 DNTAALTHAMLQ
+982 
-994 SDSENTTSVKVGEQS
+994 
-1009 IGGLAMNGGTLIF
+1009 
-1022 DTDIPAATLAEGYI
+1022 
-1036 SVDTLVVG
+1036 
-1044 AGDYTWKGRNYQ
+1044 
-1056 VNGTGDV
+1056 
-1063 LIDVPKPWND
+1063 
-1073 PMANNPLTT
+1073 
-1082 LNLLEHDDSHV
+1082 
-1093 GVQLVKAQTV
+1093 
-1103 IGSGGSL
+1103 
-1110 TLRDLQGDEVEADK
+1110 
-1124 TLHIAQNG
+1124 
-1132 TVVAEGDYGFRLT
+1132 
-1145 TAPGDGLYV
+1145 
-1154 NYGLKALNIHGGQK
+1154 
-1168 LTLAEHGGA
+1168 
-1177 YGATADMSAK
+1177 
-1187 IGGEGDLAIN
+1187 
-1197 TVRQVSLSNGQN
+1197 
-1209 DYQGATY
+1209 
-1216 VQMGTLR
+1216 
-1223 TDADGA
+1223 
-1229 LGNTRELNISNAAIV
+1229 
-1244 DLNGSTQT
+1244 LNGSAQT
-1252 VETFTGQMG
+1252 VETFTGLMG
-1261 STVLFKEGALTVN
+1261 STVLFKEGSLTVN

-1434 NDSAAYQGTTDI
+1434 KDSAAYQGTTDI

-1494 AKTTIGGNLENG
+1494 AKTTVGGNLENG

-1771 AGLYATWYQNDANK
+1771 AGIYATWYQNDANK

-1843 YVQPQAQITW
+1843 YVQPQVQITW
-1853 MGVKDSDHTRKDGT
+1853 MGVKDSDHIRKDGT

-1885 YLNSHHQRDDGK
+1885 YLNSHHQRDNGK

-1921 GQTVGREGA
+1921 GQTVSRDGA

>member
-1 MARLFTPSESKYY
+1 MNRIY
-14 LMALDAGTGS
+14 
-24 IRAVIFDLEGNQ
+24 RVIWNCTLQVFQ
-36 IAVGQA
+36 
-42 EWRHLAVP
+42 
-50 DVPGSME
+50 
-57 FDLNKNW
+57 
-64 QLACECMRQA
+64 
-74 LHNAGIAPEYIA
+74 
-86 AVSACSMREGIVLY
+86 ACSELTRRVGKTSTVNLRKSSGLTTKFSRLTLGVL
-100 NNEGA
+100 
-105 PIWACANVDARAAR
+105 
-119 EVSELKELHNNTF
+119 
-132 ENEVYRA
+132 
-139 TGQTLALSAI
+139 LALSGSVSGASLEVDNGQI
-149 PRLLWLAHHRSDIY
+149 TNIDTDVAYDAYLVGWYGTGVLNILAGGN
-163 RQASTITMISDWLAY
+163 ASLTTITTSVIGGNEDS
-178 MLSGELA
+178 E
-185 VDPSNAGTTGLLD
+185 GT
-198 LTTRDWKPALL
+198 
-209 DMAGLRADILSPVK
+209 VN
-223 ETGTL
+223 
-228 LGVVSS
+228 
-234 QAAELCGLK
+234 
-243 AGTPVVVGGGDV
+243 
-255 QLGCLGLGVVRPAQ
+255 
-269 TAVLGGTFWQQVV
+269 VLGGTWRLYDSG
-282 NLGAPV
+282 NNARPL
-288 TDPEMNVRVNPH
+288 NVGQSGTGTLNIKQKGH
-300 VIPGMVQ
+300 VDG
-307 AESISFFTGLTMRWF
+307 GYL
-322 RDAFCAEEKL
+322 
-332 IAERLGIDTYTLLEE
+332 RLGTQAAGVGTVNVEGEDSVLTTELFEI
-347 MASRVPPGSWGVMP
+347 GSYGTGSLNITDKGYVT
-361 IFSDR
+361 S
-366 MRFKTWYH
+366 
-374 AAPSFIN
+374 
-381 LSIDPDKCNKATLF
+381 SIV
-395 RALEENAAIVSAC
+395 AILGYQANSNGKVVVEKGGEWLIKNNDSSIEF
-408 NLQQIADFSNQGTGE
+408 QIGNQGTGE

-439 GGNATGIGTLNVQDQ
+439 GGNATGVGTLNVQDQ

-467 FGNGTLNISNNGL
+467 FGNGAVNISNNGL

-547 ETGTGNITV
+547 ETGTGNLTV

-564 NLGTNL
+564 NLGT
-570 GYDGHGEMNISN
+570 
-582 EGLVVSNGGSSLG
+582 
-595 YGETGVG
+595 
-602 NVSITTGGMWEVNKN
+602 
-617 VYTTIGVAGVGNL
+617 
-630 NISDGGKFVSQN
+630 

-722 AQLLQVGVLGKG
+722 AQLLQVGVLGTG

-756 SKGVVRVDGQN
+756 SKGDVRVDGQN

-825 GYITNATKVE
+825 GFITNATKVE

-950 SSYDKMF
+950 SSSDKMF

-994 SDSENTTSVKVGEQS
+994 SDIENTTSVNVGEQS

-1044 AGDYTWKGRNYQ
+1044 ASDYTWKGRNYQ

-1063 LIDVPKPWND
+1063 LIGVPKPWND

-1082 LNLLEHDDSHV
+1082 LNLLEHDDNHV

-1261 STVLFKEGALTVN
+1261 STVLFKEGSLTVN

-1288 LNVTGGTLAIE
+1288 LNVTGGTLAVE

-1310 ISPNAE
+1310 VSPNAE

-1414 HSISGSGDVTK
+1414 HSISGSGDLTK

-1434 NDSAAYQGTTDI
+1434 NDSSAYQGTTDI
-1446 VGGEIAFG
+1446 VGGKLLSVPTLPLIRQVNTLI
-1454 SDSAINMAS
+1454 SI
-1463 QHINIHNSG
+1463 
-1472 VMSGNVTTAGDVNV
+1472 TAV
-1486 MPGGTLRV
+1486 
-1494 AKTTIGGNLENG
+1494 
-1506 GTVQMNSE
+1506 
-1514 GGKPGNVLTVNGN
+1514 
-1527 YTGNNGLMTFNATL
+1527 
-1541 GGDNSPTDKMN
+1541 
-1552 VKGDT
+1552 
-1557 QGNTRVRVDNIGGV
+1557 
-1571 GAQTVNGIELIE
+1571 
-1583 VGGNSAGNFALT
+1583 
-1595 TGTVEAGAYV
+1595 
-1605 YTLAKGKGNDEKN
+1605 
-1618 WYLTSKWDG
+1618 
-1627 VTPADTPD
+1627 
-1635 PINNPPVVDPEGPSV
+1635 
-1650 YRPEAGSYIS
+1650 
-1660 NIAAANSLF
+1660 
-1669 SHRLHDRLGE
+1669 
-1679 PQYTDSLHS
+1679 
-1688 QGSASSMWMRHVG
+1688 
-1701 GHERS
+1701 
-1706 RAGDGQLNTQANR
+1706 
-1719 YVLQLG
+1719 
-1725 GDLAQ
+1725 
-1730 WSSNA
+1730 
-1735 QDRWHLGVMA
+1735 
-1745 GYANQHSNTQS
+1745 
-1756 NRVGYKSDG
+1756 
-1765 RISGYS
+1765 
-1771 AGLYATWYQNDANK
+1771 
-1785 TGAYVDS
+1785 
-1792 WALYNWFDNSVSSD
+1792 
-1806 NRSADDYDSR
+1806 
-1816 GVTASVEGGYTFEA
+1816 
-1830 GTFSG
+1830 
-1835 SEGTLNTW
+1835 
-1843 YVQPQAQITW
+1843 
-1853 MGVKDSDHTRKDGT
+1853 
-1867 RIETEGDGNVQ
+1867 
-1878 TRLGVKT
+1878 
-1885 YLNSHHQRDDGK
+1885 
-1897 QREFQPYIEANWINN
+1897 
-1912 SKVYAVKMN
+1912 
-1921 GQTVGREGA
+1921 
-1930 RNLGEVRTGVEAKV
+1930 
-1944 NNNLSLWGNVGV
+1944 
-1956 QLGDKGYSDTQGM
+1956 
-1969 LGVKYSW
+1969 

>member
-1 MARLFTPSESKYY
+1 
-14 LMALDAGTGS
+14 
-24 IRAVIFDLEGNQ
+24 
-36 IAVGQA
+36 
-42 EWRHLAVP
+42 
-50 DVPGSME
+50 
-57 FDLNKNW
+57 
-64 QLACECMRQA
+64 
-74 LHNAGIAPEYIA
+74 
-86 AVSACSMREGIVLY
+86 
-100 NNEGA
+100 
-105 PIWACANVDARAAR
+105 
-119 EVSELKELHNNTF
+119 
-132 ENEVYRA
+132 
-139 TGQTLALSAI
+139 
-149 PRLLWLAHHRSDIY
+149 
-163 RQASTITMISDWLAY
+163 
-178 MLSGELA
+178 
-185 VDPSNAGTTGLLD
+185 
-198 LTTRDWKPALL
+198 
-209 DMAGLRADILSPVK
+209 
-223 ETGTL
+223 
-228 LGVVSS
+228 
-234 QAAELCGLK
+234 
-243 AGTPVVVGGGDV
+243 
-255 QLGCLGLGVVRPAQ
+255 
-269 TAVLGGTFWQQVV
+269 
-282 NLGAPV
+282 
-288 TDPEMNVRVNPH
+288 
-300 VIPGMVQ
+300 
-307 AESISFFTGLTMRWF
+307 
-322 RDAFCAEEKL
+322 
-332 IAERLGIDTYTLLEE
+332 
-347 MASRVPPGSWGVMP
+347 
-361 IFSDR
+361 
-366 MRFKTWYH
+366 
-374 AAPSFIN
+374 
-381 LSIDPDKCNKATLF
+381 
-395 RALEENAAIVSAC
+395 
-408 NLQQIADFSNQGTGE
+408 
-423 ATIREG
+423 
-429 GLITAENTII
+429 
-439 GGNATGIGTLNVQDQ
+439 
-454 DSVITVRRLYNGY
+454 
-467 FGNGTLNISNNGL
+467 
-480 INNKEYS
+480 
-487 LVGVQDGS
+487 
-495 HGVVNVTDK
+495 
-504 GHWNFLGTGEAFRY
+504 
-518 IYIGD
+518 
-523 AGDGELNVSR
+523 
-533 EGKVDSGIITAGMK
+533 
-547 ETGTGNITV
+547 
-556 KDKNSVIT
+556 
-564 NLGTNL
+564 
-570 GYDGHGEMNISN
+570 
-582 EGLVVSNGGSSLG
+582 
-595 YGETGVG
+595 
-602 NVSITTGGMWEVNKN
+602 
-617 VYTTIGVAGVGNL
+617 
-630 NISDGGKFVSQN
+630 
-642 ITFLGDKASGIGTLN
+642 
-657 LMDATSSF
+657 
-665 DTVGINVGNF
+665 
-675 GSGIVNVSNGAT
+675 
-687 LNSTGYGFIGGNAS
+687 
-701 GKGIVNIS
+701 
-709 TDSLWNLKTSSTN
+709 
-722 AQLLQVGVLGKG
+722 
-734 ELNITTG
+734 
-741 GIVKARDTQIALNDK
+741 
-756 SKGVVRVDGQN
+756 
-767 SLLETFNMYVGTS
+767 
-780 GTGTLTLTNSGTLNV
+780 
-795 EGGEVYLGVFEPAVG
+795 
-810 TLNIGAAHGEAAADA
+810 
-825 GYITNATKVE
+825 
-835 FGSGEGVFVF
+835 
-845 NHTNNSDAGYQVD
+845 
-858 MLITG
+858 
-863 DDKDGKVIHDAGH
+863 
-876 TVFNAGN
+876 
-883 TYSGKTLVNDGLLT
+883 
-897 IASHTADGVTGMGS
+897 
-911 SEVTIASPGTLDILA
+911 
-926 STNSA
+926 
-931 GDYTLTNALKGD
+931 
-943 GLMRVQL
+943 
-950 SSYDKMF
+950 
-957 GFTHATGTEFAGV
+957 
-970 AQLKDSTFTLER
+970 
-982 DNTAALTHAMLQ
+982 
-994 SDSENTTSVKVGEQS
+994 
-1009 IGGLAMNGGTLIF
+1009 
-1022 DTDIPAATLAEGYI
+1022 
-1036 SVDTLVVG
+1036 
-1044 AGDYTWKGRNYQ
+1044 
-1056 VNGTGDV
+1056 
-1063 LIDVPKPWND
+1063 
-1073 PMANNPLTT
+1073 
-1082 LNLLEHDDSHV
+1082 
-1093 GVQLVKAQTV
+1093 
-1103 IGSGGSL
+1103 
-1110 TLRDLQGDEVEADK
+1110 
-1124 TLHIAQNG
+1124 
-1132 TVVAEGDYGFRLT
+1132 
-1145 TAPGDGLYV
+1145 
-1154 NYGLKALNIHGGQK
+1154 
-1168 LTLAEHGGA
+1168 
-1177 YGATADMSAK
+1177 MSAK

-1414 HSISGSGDVTK
+1414 HSISGSGDMTK

-1679 PQYTDSLHS
+1679 PQHIDSLHS
-1688 QGSASSMWMRHVG
+1688 QGAASSMWMRHVG

-1921 GQTVGREGA
+1921 GQTVGHEGA

>member
-1 MARLFTPSESKYY
+1 MNRIY
-14 LMALDAGTGS
+14 
-24 IRAVIFDLEGNQ
+24 RVIWNCTLQVFQ
-36 IAVGQA
+36 V
-42 EWRHLAVP
+42 
-50 DVPGSME
+50 
-57 FDLNKNW
+57 
-64 QLACECMRQA
+64 C
-74 LHNAGIAPEYIA
+74 
-86 AVSACSMREGIVLY
+86 
-100 NNEGA
+100 
-105 PIWACANVDARAAR
+105 
-119 EVSELKELHNNTF
+119 SELTRRVGKTSTVNLRKSSGLTTKF
-132 ENEVYRA
+132 SRLTLGVL
-139 TGQTLALSAI
+139 LALSGSASGASLEVDNDQI
-149 PRLLWLAHHRSDIY
+149 INIDTDVAYDAYLVGWYGTGVLNILAGGN
-163 RQASTITMISDWLAY
+163 ASLTTITTSVIGGNENSK
-178 MLSGELA
+178 
-185 VDPSNAGTTGLLD
+185 GT
-198 LTTRDWKPALL
+198 
-209 DMAGLRADILSPVK
+209 VN
-223 ETGTL
+223 
-228 LGVVSS
+228 
-234 QAAELCGLK
+234 
-243 AGTPVVVGGGDV
+243 
-255 QLGCLGLGVVRPAQ
+255 
-269 TAVLGGTFWQQVV
+269 VLGGTWRLYDSGNNARPLNVGQSGTGMLNIKQKGHVDGGYLRIGSSTGGVGTV
-282 NLGAPV
+282 NVEGEDSVLTTELFEIGSYGTGSLNITDKGYV
-288 TDPEMNVRVNPH
+288 TS
-300 VIPGMVQ
+300 
-307 AESISFFTGLTMRWF
+307 SI
-322 RDAFCAEEKL
+322 
-332 IAERLGIDTYTLLEE
+332 
-347 MASRVPPGSWGVMP
+347 V
-361 IFSDR
+361 
-366 MRFKTWYH
+366 
-374 AAPSFIN
+374 
-381 LSIDPDKCNKATLF
+381 
-395 RALEENAAIVSAC
+395 AIVGYQANS
-408 NLQQIADFSNQGTGE
+408 NGKVVVEKGGEWLIKNNDSSIEFQIGNQGTGE

-454 DSVITVRRLYNGY
+454 YSVITVRRLYNGY
-467 FGNGTLNISNNGL
+467 FGNGTVNISNNGL

-523 AGDGELNVSR
+523 AGDGELNVSS
-533 EGKVDSGIITAGMK
+533 EGKV
-547 ETGTGNITV
+547 
-556 KDKNSVIT
+556 
-564 NLGTNL
+564 
-570 GYDGHGEMNISN
+570 
-582 EGLVVSNGGSSLG
+582 
-595 YGETGVG
+595 
-602 NVSITTGGMWEVNKN
+602 
-617 VYTTIGVAGVGNL
+617 
-630 NISDGGKFVSQN
+630 
-642 ITFLGDKASGIGTLN
+642 
-657 LMDATSSF
+657 
-665 DTVGINVGNF
+665 
-675 GSGIVNVSNGAT
+675 
-687 LNSTGYGFIGGNAS
+687 
-701 GKGIVNIS
+701 
-709 TDSLWNLKTSSTN
+709 
-722 AQLLQVGVLGKG
+722 
-734 ELNITTG
+734 
-741 GIVKARDTQIALNDK
+741 
-756 SKGVVRVDGQN
+756 
-767 SLLETFNMYVGTS
+767 
-780 GTGTLTLTNSGTLNV
+780 
-795 EGGEVYLGVFEPAVG
+795 VYLGVFAPAVG

-825 GYITNATKVE
+825 GFITNATKVE
-835 FGSGEGVFVF
+835 FGLGEGVFVF

-863 DDKDGKVIHDAGH
+863 DDKDGKVMHDAGH

-883 TYSGKTLVNDGLLT
+883 TYSGKTLVNGGLLT

-950 SSYDKMF
+950 SSSDKMF
-957 GFTHATGTEFAGV
+957 GFTHAAGTEFAGV

-1009 IGGLAMNGGTLIF
+1009 IGGLAMNGGTLTF

-1124 TLHIAQNG
+1124 KLHIAQNG

-1261 STVLFKEGALTVN
+1261 STVLFKEGSLTVN

-1325 GRGNIAN
+1325 GRGNIAS

-1425 LGTGILTLN
+1425 LGTGSLTLN

-1494 AKTTIGGNLENG
+1494 AKTTVGGNLENG

-1701 GHERS
+1701 GHERF
-1706 RAGDGQLNTQANR
+1706 RTGDGQLNTQANR

-1806 NRSADDYDSR
+1806 NRSAVDYDSR

-1885 YLNSHHQRDDGK
+1885 YLNSHHQRDNGK

-1921 GQTVGREGA
+1921 GQTVSRDGA
-1930 RNLGEVRTGVEAKV
+1930 RSLGEVRTGVEAKV
-1944 NNNLSLWGNVGV
+1944 NHNLSLWGNVGV

>member
-1 MARLFTPSESKYY
+1 
-14 LMALDAGTGS
+14 
-24 IRAVIFDLEGNQ
+24 
-36 IAVGQA
+36 
-42 EWRHLAVP
+42 
-50 DVPGSME
+50 
-57 FDLNKNW
+57 
-64 QLACECMRQA
+64 
-74 LHNAGIAPEYIA
+74 
-86 AVSACSMREGIVLY
+86 
-100 NNEGA
+100 
-105 PIWACANVDARAAR
+105 
-119 EVSELKELHNNTF
+119 
-132 ENEVYRA
+132 
-139 TGQTLALSAI
+139 
-149 PRLLWLAHHRSDIY
+149 
-163 RQASTITMISDWLAY
+163 
-178 MLSGELA
+178 
-185 VDPSNAGTTGLLD
+185 
-198 LTTRDWKPALL
+198 
-209 DMAGLRADILSPVK
+209 
-223 ETGTL
+223 
-228 LGVVSS
+228 
-234 QAAELCGLK
+234 
-243 AGTPVVVGGGDV
+243 
-255 QLGCLGLGVVRPAQ
+255 
-269 TAVLGGTFWQQVV
+269 
-282 NLGAPV
+282 
-288 TDPEMNVRVNPH
+288 
-300 VIPGMVQ
+300 MV
-307 AESISFFTGLTMRWF
+307 
-322 RDAFCAEEKL
+322 
-332 IAERLGIDTYTLLEE
+332 
-347 MASRVPPGSWGVMP
+347 
-361 IFSDR
+361 
-366 MRFKTWYH
+366 
-374 AAPSFIN
+374 
-381 LSIDPDKCNKATLF
+381 
-395 RALEENAAIVSAC
+395 
-408 NLQQIADFSNQGTGE
+408 
-423 ATIREG
+423 
-429 GLITAENTII
+429 TAENTII

-467 FGNGTLNISNNGL
+467 FGNGTVNISNNGL

-523 AGDGELNVSR
+523 AGDGELNVSS

-582 EGLVVSNGGSSLG
+582 QGLVVSNGGSSLG

-602 NVSITTGGMWEVNKN
+602 NVSITTGGMWEVK
-617 VYTTIGVAGVGNL
+617 
-630 NISDGGKFVSQN
+630 
-642 ITFLGDKASGIGTLN
+642 
-657 LMDATSSF
+657 
-665 DTVGINVGNF
+665 
-675 GSGIVNVSNGAT
+675 
-687 LNSTGYGFIGGNAS
+687 
-701 GKGIVNIS
+701 
-709 TDSLWNLKTSSTN
+709 
-722 AQLLQVGVLGKG
+722 
-734 ELNITTG
+734 
-741 GIVKARDTQIALNDK
+741 
-756 SKGVVRVDGQN
+756 
-767 SLLETFNMYVGTS
+767 
-780 GTGTLTLTNSGTLNV
+780 
-795 EGGEVYLGVFEPAVG
+795 
-810 TLNIGAAHGEAAADA
+810 
-825 GYITNATKVE
+825 
-835 FGSGEGVFVF
+835 
-845 NHTNNSDAGYQVD
+845 
-858 MLITG
+858 
-863 DDKDGKVIHDAGH
+863 
-876 TVFNAGN
+876 
-883 TYSGKTLVNDGLLT
+883 
-897 IASHTADGVTGMGS
+897 
-911 SEVTIASPGTLDILA
+911 
-926 STNSA
+926 
-931 GDYTLTNALKGD
+931 
-943 GLMRVQL
+943 
-950 SSYDKMF
+950 
-957 GFTHATGTEFAGV
+957 
-970 AQLKDSTFTLER
+970 
-982 DNTAALTHAMLQ
+982 
-994 SDSENTTSVKVGEQS
+994 
-1009 IGGLAMNGGTLIF
+1009 
-1022 DTDIPAATLAEGYI
+1022 
-1036 SVDTLVVG
+1036 
-1044 AGDYTWKGRNYQ
+1044 
-1056 VNGTGDV
+1056 
-1063 LIDVPKPWND
+1063 
-1073 PMANNPLTT
+1073 
-1082 LNLLEHDDSHV
+1082 
-1093 GVQLVKAQTV
+1093 
-1103 IGSGGSL
+1103 
-1110 TLRDLQGDEVEADK
+1110 
-1124 TLHIAQNG
+1124 
-1132 TVVAEGDYGFRLT
+1132 
-1145 TAPGDGLYV
+1145 
-1154 NYGLKALNIHGGQK
+1154 
-1168 LTLAEHGGA
+1168 
-1177 YGATADMSAK
+1177 
-1187 IGGEGDLAIN
+1187 
-1197 TVRQVSLSNGQN
+1197 
-1209 DYQGATY
+1209 
-1216 VQMGTLR
+1216 
-1223 TDADGA
+1223 
-1229 LGNTRELNISNAAIV
+1229 
-1244 DLNGSTQT
+1244 
-1252 VETFTGQMG
+1252 
-1261 STVLFKEGALTVN
+1261 
-1274 KGGISQGELTGGGN
+1274 
-1288 LNVTGGTLAIE
+1288 
-1299 GLNARYNALTS
+1299 
-1310 ISPNAE
+1310 
-1316 VSLDNTQGL
+1316 
-1325 GRGNIAN
+1325 
-1332 DGLLTLKNVTGE
+1332 
-1344 LRNSISGK
+1344 
-1352 GIVSA
+1352 
-1357 TARTDVELDGD
+1357 LDGD

-1472 VMSGNVTTAGDVNV
+1472 VMSGNVTTAGDMNV
-1486 MPGGTLRV
+1486 MPGGALRV

-1969 LGVKYSW
+1969 LEVKYSW